1 MVINSPRFLLFRHR
15 FLVDLTAAAARLLLE
30 HEFEEQKQ
38 TKEFEIIDHYNSKLR
53 EPAQFTARLD
63 QEPYK

>member
-1 MVINSPRFLLFRHR
+1 MAFYDVVEYRLI
-15 FLVDLTAAAARLLLE
+15 LLLPLQGCYWNTKLQT